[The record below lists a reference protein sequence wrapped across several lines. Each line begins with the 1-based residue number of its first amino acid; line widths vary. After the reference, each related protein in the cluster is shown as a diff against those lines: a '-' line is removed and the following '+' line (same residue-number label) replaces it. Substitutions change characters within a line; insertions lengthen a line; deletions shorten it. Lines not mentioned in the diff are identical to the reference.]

1 MRVAPV
7 IELTDEERKTLTK
20 YSRGRNTPAKVVLRA
35 KLILRA
41 AEGLQNKVIA
51 AELET
56 DPQFVGRW
64 RTRIVEGRLKAIEK
78 DAPRSGRKASQK
90 VVKRILDATTQEKP
104 AGATHWSVRTL
115 AQHLSVIACV
125 DIGSTVMPLP
135 VASNAA
141 IDAKRPCGRSYEGP
155 AISHRCYAP

>member
-7 IELTDEERKTLTK
+7 IELAEEERKTLTK
-20 YSRGRNTPAKVVLRA
+20 YSRGRNTPAKVVLPA

-64 RTRIVEGRLKAIEK
+64 RTRFVEGSSLRLPFAFLMLAKTLDFPEFLHLPPF
-78 DAPRSGRKASQK
+78 DFEWSMRRKCEL
-90 VVKRILDATTQEKP
+90 VGGL
-104 AGATHWSVRTL
+104 
-115 AQHLSVIACV
+115 
-125 DIGSTVMPLP
+125 
-135 VASNAA
+135 
-141 IDAKRPCGRSYEGP
+141 
-155 AISHRCYAP
+155 